1 MKRRQILN
9 WMSDTEK
16 LPYLKHHK
24 ENKRQILK
32 GTGEWLLNDDIYTSW
47 KHSTESSLLWLHG
60 IPGSGKS
67 KLT

>member
-1 MKRRQILN
+1 MKRRRILQ

-24 ENKRQILK
+24 ENKRQILP
-32 GTGEWLLNDDIYTSW
+32 GTGEWLLKDEIYNYW
-47 KHSTESSLLWLHG
+47 KESPESSLLWLHG